1 MTAFMAVTE
10 ANRRLRNERSV
21 HRIVESISSELALE
35 PLLTSIIRHA
45 CELLEVPMGSIGLF
59 EPDARG
65 IRITATHGMGR
76 KRMGTLMGPHDGLA
90 GMVLRTSEPV
100 VVDDYRSVP
109 GSWPELWHHS
119 AMAVP
124 ILRKRQ
130 LIGFF
135 GAAVPWPRHFN
146 QSDVALLSL
155 VARHAAIA
163 IENAQRFEQQRRRM
177 DRLALITRVSRTIA
191 AGLDLDDL
199 LRRTIVAIHRQLG
212 YASAVLSLLD
222 PEAPD
227 TLVVQAIGGRQG
239 SLLPGFRLK
248 ITQGISGAAIRE
260 RSVQIAS
267 DIRHDKRY
275 FPCRGLPR
283 TKMAALAV
291 PILLGGKPLGS
302 INVERKAPFGDED
315 AETLQLVADH
325 LAVAIHNAAIFE
337 KEKVRA
343 KRLSLIS
350 RIGQIAATGLN
361 REDLLQRAADAVHE
375 LLGYANVDIPVIDP
389 DQPDI
394 LLFGARGG
402 EHKKIGF
409 TDRLPIR
416 QGIIGAAAREGRTQL
431 VNDVTKDP
439 RYVTPPINLKN
450 RAELAVPI
458 IHSGRVLGVLNV
470 EGRRPFDADDAAS
483 LQVVADHLAV
493 AIHNADLHAKAQRD
507 AIHEERQRLSRDLH
521 DSVTQLLFSLSL
533 LAQSLGPSWR
543 RSAAEGER
551 KAARMVQLSSSALR
565 EMRALIGALY
575 PADVLDTPGQQ
586 TPHTSLPERLRALT
600 PEDAEGGP
608 KVCFRSRAWTRQTP
622 KIEAVLYRVAQEALT
637 NAVKHARASRV
648 DLLLSGDKGKAC
660 LIVADDGTGFCASD
674 LRKKRTRASG
684 GLGLGIMKARVKEQG
699 GHISLRSVPGK
710 GTTIRAWFSRRKP
723 RS

>member
-1 MTAFMAVTE
+1 MKAFFAVTE
-10 ANRRLRNERSV
+10 GDRRLRNERSV

-45 CELLEVPMGSIGLF
+45 CELLEVPMGSIGLY
-59 EPDARG
+59 EPAAQG

-76 KRMGTLMGPHDGLA
+76 KRIGTLMGPGVGLA
-90 GMVLRTSEPV
+90 GRVLRTSEPAIA
-100 VVDDYRSVP
+100 DDYTRVP
-109 GSWPELWHHS
+109 GAWPELWHHS

-124 ILRKRQ
+124 ILRKKE

-135 GAAVPWPRHFN
+135 GVAVPWPRRFN
-146 QSDVALLSL
+146 QRDVALLSL

-163 IENAQRFEQQRRRM
+163 IENARRFEDQRRRM
-177 DRLALITRVSRTIA
+177 ERLALITRVSRTIA

-212 YASAVLSLLD
+212 YSSAVLSLLD

-227 TLVVQAIGGRQG
+227 TLVVKAVGGRQG
-239 SLLPGFRLK
+239 SLLPGFRLS
-248 ITQGISGAAIRE
+248 ISQGISGAAIRE
-260 RSVQIAS
+260 RAVQIAS
-267 DIRHDKRY
+267 DIRQDKRY

-283 TKMAALAV
+283 TRMAALAV
-291 PILLGGKPLGS
+291 PILLGGKALGS
-302 INVERKAPFGDED
+302 INVERQALFGEED

-337 KEKVRA
+337 REKARA

-375 LLGYANVDIPVIDP
+375 LLGYPNVDIPIIDA

-394 LLFGARGG
+394 LIFGARGG

-409 TDRLPIR
+409 TDRMPISH
-416 QGIIGAAAREGRTQL
+416 GIIGAAAREGRIQL

-439 RYVTPPINLKN
+439 RYVTPPLNLKN

-458 IHSGRVLGVLNV
+458 IHGGRVLGVLNV
-470 EGRRPFDADDAAS
+470 EGRKPFDGDDAAS

-493 AIHNADLHAKAQRD
+493 AIHNADLHARAQRE
-507 AIHEERQRLSRDLH
+507 AVHQERQRLSRDLH

-543 RSAAEGER
+543 RSAEEGEA
-551 KAARMVQLSSSALR
+551 KAARMVQLSGAALR
-565 EMRALIGALY
+565 EMRALIGSLY
-575 PADVLDTPGQQ
+575 PADLFDGKAALK
-586 TPHTSLPERLRALT
+586 SLPERLRALA
-600 PEDAEGGP
+600 PEETEGGP
-608 KVCFRSRAWTRQTP
+608 RVCFKSRGWTRQSP
-622 KIEAVLYRVAQEALT
+622 KVEAVLYRVAQEALT
-637 NAVKHARASRV
+637 NALKHARANRV
-648 DLLLSGDKGKAC
+648 DLLLSVDRGQAS
-660 LIVADDGTGFCASD
+660 LTVSDDGRGFGASD
-674 LRKKRTRASG
+674 VRKRRPRSSG
-684 GLGLGIMKARVKEQG
+684 GLGLSIMKARVKEQG
-699 GHISLRSVPGK
+699 GRFSLKSVSGE
-710 GTTIRAWFSRRKP
+710 GTTVRVRFSGRKP

>member
-1 MTAFMAVTE
+1 VKAFTAVTE
-10 ANRRLRNERSV
+10 GDRRLRNERSV

-45 CELLEVPMGSIGLF
+45 CELLEVPMGSIGLY
-59 EPDARG
+59 EPGAQG

-76 KRMGTLMGPHDGLA
+76 KRIGTLMGPGVGLA
-90 GMVLRTSEPV
+90 GRVLRTSEPAIA
-100 VVDDYRSVP
+100 DDYTRVP
-109 GSWPELWHHS
+109 GAWPELWHHS

-124 ILRKRQ
+124 ILRKRE

-135 GAAVPWPRHFN
+135 GAAVPWPRRFN
-146 QSDVALLSL
+146 QRDVALLAL

-163 IENAQRFEQQRRRM
+163 IENARRFEDQRRRM
-177 DRLALITRVSRTIA
+177 ERLALITRVSRTIA
-191 AGLDLDDL
+191 AGLDLDHL

-212 YASAVLSLLD
+212 YSSAVLSLLD

-227 TLVVQAIGGRQG
+227 TLVVKAVGGRQG
-239 SLLPGFRLK
+239 SLLPGFRLS

-260 RSVQIAS
+260 RAVQIAS
-267 DIRHDKRY
+267 DIRQDKRY

-283 TKMAALAV
+283 TRMAALAV
-291 PILLGGKPLGS
+291 PILLGGKALGS
-302 INVERKAPFGDED
+302 INVERQALFGEED

-337 KEKVRA
+337 REKARA

-375 LLGYANVDIPVIDP
+375 LLGYPNVDIPIIDA

-394 LLFGARGG
+394 LIFGARGG

-409 TDRLPIR
+409 TDRMPVSH
-416 QGIIGAAAREGRTQL
+416 GIIGAAAREGRTQL
-431 VNDVTKDP
+431 VHDVTKDP
-439 RYVTPPINLKN
+439 RYVTPPLNLKN

-458 IHSGRVLGVLNV
+458 IHGGRVLGVLNV
-470 EGRRPFDADDAAS
+470 EGRKPFDGDDAAS

-493 AIHNADLHAKAQRD
+493 AIHNADLHARAQRE
-507 AIHEERQRLSRDLH
+507 AVHQERQRLSRDLH

-533 LAQSLGPSWR
+533 LSQSLGPSWR
-543 RSAAEGER
+543 RSAEEGER
-551 KAARMVQLSSSALR
+551 KAARMVQLSGAALR
-565 EMRALIGALY
+565 EMRALIGSLY
-575 PADVLDTPGQQ
+575 PADLFDGQAALK
-586 TPHTSLPERLRALT
+586 SLPERLRALA
-600 PEDAEGGP
+600 PEETEGGP
-608 KVCFRSRAWTRQTP
+608 RVCFKSRGWTRQSP
-622 KIEAVLYRVAQEALT
+622 KVEAVLYRVAQEALT
-637 NAVKHARASRV
+637 NALKHARANRV
-648 DLLLSGDKGKAC
+648 DLLLSADRGQAS
-660 LIVADDGTGFCASD
+660 LTVSDDGRGFGASD
-674 LRKKRTRASG
+674 LKKRRPRSSG
-684 GLGLGIMKARVKEQG
+684 GLGLSIMKARVKEQG
-699 GHISLRSVPGK
+699 GRFSLKSVPGK
-710 GTTIRAWFSRRKP
+710 GTTVRVRFSGRKP

>member
-1 MTAFMAVTE
+1 MKAFFAVTE
-10 ANRRLRNERSV
+10 GDRRLRNERSV

-45 CELLEVPMGSIGLF
+45 CELLEVPMGSIGLY
-59 EPDARG
+59 EPGSKG

-76 KRMGTLMGPHDGLA
+76 KRIGALMGPGVGLA
-90 GMVLRTSEPV
+90 GRVLRTSEPAIA
-100 VVDDYRSVP
+100 DDYARVP
-109 GSWPELWHHS
+109 GAWPELWHHS

-124 ILRKRQ
+124 ILRKRE
-130 LIGFF
+130 LVGFF
-135 GAAVPWPRHFN
+135 GAAAPWPRRFN
-146 QSDVALLSL
+146 QRDVSLLSL

-163 IENAQRFEQQRRRM
+163 IENARRFEDQRRRM
-177 DRLALITRVSRTIA
+177 ERLALITRVSRTIA

-212 YASAVLSLLD
+212 YSSAVLSLLD

-227 TLVVQAIGGRQG
+227 TLVVKAVGGRQG
-239 SLLPGFRLK
+239 SLLPGFRLN
-248 ITQGISGAAIRE
+248 ISQGISGAAIRE
-260 RSVQIAS
+260 RAVQIAS
-267 DIRHDKRY
+267 DIRRDKRY

-283 TKMAALAV
+283 TRMAALAV
-291 PILLGGKPLGS
+291 PILLGGKALGS
-302 INVERKAPFGDED
+302 INVERQALFGEED

-337 KEKVRA
+337 REKVRA
-343 KRLSLIS
+343 RRLALIS

-375 LLGYANVDIPVIDP
+375 LLGYPNVDIPIIEA

-394 LLFGARGG
+394 LIFGARGG

-409 TDRLPIR
+409 TDRMPIGH
-416 QGIIGAAAREGRTQL
+416 GIIGAAAREGRTQL

-439 RYVTPPINLKN
+439 RYVTPPLNLKN

-458 IHSGRVLGVLNV
+458 IHGGRVLGVLNV
-470 EGRRPFDADDAAS
+470 EGHKTFGEDDAAS

-493 AIHNADLHAKAQRD
+493 AIHNADLHARAQRE
-507 AIHEERQRLSRDLH
+507 AVHQERQRLSRDLH
-521 DSVTQLLFSLSL
+521 DSVTQLLFSISL

-543 RSAAEGER
+543 RSAEEGER
-551 KAARMVQLSSSALR
+551 KAGRMVQLSGAALR
-565 EMRALIGALY
+565 EMRALIGSLY
-575 PADVLDTPGQQ
+575 PADLLDGQAALK
-586 TPHTSLPERLRALT
+586 SLPERLRALA
-600 PEDAEGGP
+600 PEETEGGP
-608 KVCFRSRAWTRQTP
+608 RVCFKSRGWTRQPP

-637 NAVKHARASRV
+637 NALKHSRATRV
-648 DLLLSGDKGKAC
+648 DLLLSTERGQAS
-660 LIVADDGTGFCASD
+660 LTVSDDGRGFGASD
-674 LRKKRTRASG
+674 LKKRRPRSSG
-684 GLGLGIMKARVKEQG
+684 GLGLSIMKARVKEQG
-699 GHISLRSVPGK
+699 GHFSLKSASGK
-710 GTTIRAWFSRRKP
+710 GTTIRVRFPGRKP